1 MDVPPGPSPGRKGE
15 HMTRFTR
22 LTMLS
27 AMAAG
32 LVACG
37 GGAKLGGGKE
47 GAAQAAFQA
56 SQPAGRGSKTA
67 ERLLDQALASGAGS
81 IAISATCAKGGKASL
96 VLDSNVIGSDGSLN
110 YTVKYE
116 ACNEDGRNE
125 YNGTMATSMKFSF
138 DSNYTSGAFLIG
150 MKGKLTIEGEVSD
163 FIDADVRLTMDFA
176 ATSTRSGTV
185 QLVAEGFIK
194 TSEGHYTYDASQPLT
209 ITVGELPEA

>member
-1 MDVPPGPSPGRKGE
+1 MDGPPGPSPGKKGA

-56 SQPAGRGSKTA
+56 SQPAGRGGNTA
-67 ERLLDQALASGAGS
+67 QQLLDQALASGATS
-81 IAISATCAKGGKASL
+81 ISISADCAKGGKASL
-96 VLDSNVIGSDGSLN
+96 VLDTNTIGQDGSFN

-116 ACNEDGRNE
+116 ACNEDGKSE
-125 YNGTMATSMKFSF
+125 YNGTMAISMRFSP
-138 DSNYTSGAFLIG
+138 DPSGSLAFVIG
-150 MKGKLTIEGEVSD
+150 MKGKLTLEGEISD
-163 FIDADVRLTMDFA
+163 FIDADVRLTMDFT

-185 QLVAEGFIK
+185 RLVADGFIK
-194 TSEGHYTYDASQPLT
+194 TSEGNHTYDSSQPLT
-209 ITVGELPEA
+209 ISVGELPEA